1 MFEKFKLNGLILIK
15 PRIFEDERGFFYES
29 YHKEK
34 YFGEGIQLE
43 IAQQNHSGSKKHTLR
58 GLHYQIQNSQGKL
71 LQVLKGEI
79 FDVAVDLR
87 KSSSTF
93 KNWEGVYLSELNK
106 QQLWIPPG
114 FAHGF
119 FVLSAWAEVEYCT
132 TDFYNPDGERTII
145 WNDPDLSIK
154 WPIPEGVTPLL
165 STKDSQGLLLKDADV
180 YE

>member
-1 MFEKFKLNGLILIK
+1 
-15 PRIFEDERGFFYES
+15 
-29 YHKEK
+29 
-34 YFGEGIQLE
+34 
-43 IAQQNHSGSKKHTLR
+43 
-58 GLHYQIQNSQGKL
+58 
-71 LQVLKGEI
+71 VLKGEI

>member
-1 MFEKFKLNGLILIK
+1 MFEKLNLNDLILIK
-15 PRIFEDERGFFYES
+15 PRKFEDERGFFYES
-29 YHKEK
+29 FQKKK
-34 YFGEGIQLE
+34 YSDSGIQLE
-43 IAQQNHSGSKKHTLR
+43 IVQQNHSGSKKHTLR

-71 LQVLKGEI
+71 VRVLKGEI

-93 KNWEGVYLSELNK
+93 GKWEGVVLSDTNNH
-106 QQLWIPPG
+106 QLWIPPG

-119 FVLSAWAEVEYCT
+119 LVSTDWAEIEYST
-132 TDFYNPDGERTII
+132 TDFYNPNGERTII

-154 WPIPEGVTPLL
+154 WPIPEGVRPLL
-165 STKDSQGLLLKDADV
+165 SEKDSKGLLLKDADV